1 MQFPLQTSFAIGDVT
16 QLCHATLHHV
26 RETGC
31 MANLTIIGKDISDI
45 RGGNVILLKYT
56 NKNAFFSWKFPD
68 FFNLLIHLTFI
79 PCLIASSRCHYNL

>member
-1 MQFPLQTSFAIGDVT
+1 VQFPLQTSFAIGDVT

-31 MANLTIIGKDISDI
+31 MANLIIIGEDISDI

-56 NKNAFFSWKFPD
+56 NKNAFFFVEIPR
-68 FFNLLIHLTFI
+68 FF
-79 PCLIASSRCHYNL
+79 